1 MFDHLFKGLYSNSM
15 TSKFRPK
22 VPTPT
27 NDSIF
32 EELKG
37 ENGWYEQAKIKGQRL
52 IIADGI
58 AYDGNGQEF
67 EGDTKQTLG
76 SVVNRLNHLYGESIY
91 DVVYIDQGQNEGKV
105 ALIDIPSLDACYSHR
120 HMVIKAF
127 NPCAAGFEEERIEY
141 DLFALPS
148 IEHSNEGSK
157 GELWKAL
164 RDVANTGKEL
174 PFCGVVLK
182 NSEHRFDRSEEGNE
196 KDRWWGVSF

>member
-1 MFDHLFKGLYSNSM
+1 MLNNLHLN
-15 TSKFRPK
+15 
-22 VPTPT
+22 VPIST
-27 NDSIF
+27 NPSIF
-32 EELKG
+32 DKLRG
-37 ENGWYEQAKIKGQRL
+37 ESGWYEQAKIRGQRL

-58 AYDGNGQEF
+58 AYDESGQEF

-120 HMVIKAF
+120 HMVVKAF
-127 NPCAAGFEEERIEY
+127 NPCAAGNEEQIKH

-148 IEHSNEGSK
+148 IEQSNEGPK
-157 GELWKAL
+157 GEFWKAIK
-164 RDVANTGKEL
+164 DIVDSGKDL

-196 KDRWWGVSF
+196 KDRWWAVEL

>member
-1 MFDHLFKGLYSNSM
+1 MLNNLHLN
-15 TSKFRPK
+15 
-22 VPTPT
+22 VPTSTDP
-27 NDSIF
+27 SIF
-32 EELKG
+32 DKLRG
-37 ENGWYEQAKIKGQRL
+37 ESGWYEQAKIKGKRL

-58 AYDGNGQEF
+58 AYDGSGQEF

-91 DVVYIDQGQNEGKV
+91 DVVYINWGGNEGKV

-127 NPCAAGFEEERIEY
+127 NPCAAGYEEEQIEY

-157 GELWKAL
+157 GKLWKAL
-164 RDVANTGKEL
+164 KDAANTGKEL
-174 PFCGVVLK
+174 PFNGVVLK

>member
-1 MFDHLFKGLYSNSM
+1 M
-15 TSKFRPK
+15 TSQFRPK

-27 NDSIF
+27 DDSIF
-32 EELKG
+32 EKLKG
-37 ENGWYEQAKIKGQRL
+37 ESGWYEQAKIKGQRL

-58 AYDGNGQEF
+58 AYDDNGQEF

-120 HMVIKAF
+120 HMVVKAF
-127 NPCAAGFEEERIEY
+127 NPCAAGNEEQIKH

-148 IEHSNEGSK
+148 IEQSNEGPK
-157 GELWKAL
+157 GEFWKAIK
-164 RDVANTGKEL
+164 DIVDSGKDL

-196 KDRWWGVSF
+196 KDRWWAVEL